1 MDPKEMVVYLHPI
14 EIDTA
19 VENEPIVL
27 NNIFFEFGS
36 AQLLESSFFELDEL
50 VEFMLDH
57 HLLHIRISGHTDNV
71 GGEKE
76 NMVLSEQRAKSIYD
90 YLVQKGI
97 AARRLRF
104 EGKGESAPIA
114 SNETEE
120 GRQKNRRT
128 EFTIEKK

>member
-1 MDPKEMVVYLHPI
+1 M
-14 EIDTA
+14 
-19 VENEPIVL
+19 
-27 NNIFFEFGS
+27 
-36 AQLLESSFFELDEL
+36 
-50 VEFMLDH
+50 
-57 HLLHIRISGHTDNV
+57 HIRISGHTDNV

-97 AARRLRF
+97 AAQRLRF

-114 SNETEE
+114 TNETEE